1 MPQYPLVFA
10 KYNNTIIG
18 PDAAIVL
25 PTLTEKVDYESE
37 FAFVIGRTAQRAS
50 GGCAGLCCGLSALQR
65 C

>member
-25 PTLTEKVDYESE
+25 PTFTEKVDYEAE
-37 FAFVIGRTAQRAS
+37 FAFVIGRTARSVQAED
-50 GGCAGLCCGLSALQR
+50 
-65 C
+65 